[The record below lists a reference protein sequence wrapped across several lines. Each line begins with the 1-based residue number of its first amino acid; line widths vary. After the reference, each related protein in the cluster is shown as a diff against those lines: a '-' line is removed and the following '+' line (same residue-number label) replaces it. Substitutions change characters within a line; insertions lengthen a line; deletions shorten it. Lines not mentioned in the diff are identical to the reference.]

1 MKKKFILWGALF
13 LFIFVNLHL
22 PQKAYAGS
30 ILVSPF
36 GGKISLYL
44 PSACPELTAAVA
56 VATVGTVTINV
67 EKITILDTSS
77 KTRDLAMLDII
88 VGGTPIPLSL
98 LGIQKVHMY
107 YNYFTPG
114 VYVLG
119 DAWGLNK
126 ICDSAFGK
134 VLKKFGLDICGTI
147 TEILGETCGISE
159 IVHQIGTGL
168 YPAK

>member
-1 MKKKFILWGALF
+1 MKKKFILWGILF

-22 PQKAYAGS
+22 PQKAHAES

-36 GGKISLYL
+36 GGKISSYS
-44 PSACPELTAAVA
+44 PIACEALTAAVA
-56 VATVGTVTINV
+56 AATAGTVTINV

-107 YNYFTPG
+107 YNYFMPG

-119 DAWGLNK
+119 DAWSLNK

-134 VLKKFGLDICGTI
+134 VLKKFGLDICGII
-147 TEILGETCGISE
+147 TKTLGKTCGISE
-159 IVHQIGTGL
+159 IVHQIGTGI
-168 YPAK
+168 YPTK